1 MKKDIQKFV
10 AVGNRVEIPVIVDNQ
25 TIMLKS
31 SVEGVGDNNRLII
44 GAPLFKLNYYSVRS
58 GDVIRL
64 HIKTTAG
71 VIEFKAKILKRVK
84 VRNLSTLV
92 LEAIS
97 DPILI
102 QRREFFRLNILK
114 DVSVTHGD
122 RTFNLM
128 TKEMSAGGL
137 SGIVIDIG
145 DVGIGEVLQI
155 KIDTGSEMLNV
166 IGDVLHCQP
175 FKDSIRRYEYRIK
188 FLNISQMSRTK
199 LLNYV
204 FSEQRKLMRKK

>member
-10 AVGNRVEIPVIVDNQ
+10 VVGNTVEIPVLIDNQ
-25 TIMLKS
+25 MIILKS

-44 GAPLFKLNYYSVRS
+44 GSPLFKLNYYNVKA

-64 HIKTTAG
+64 HIKSNAG
-71 VIEFKAKILKRVK
+71 VIEFKAKILKRVM
-84 VRNLSTLV
+84 VRNISTLV

-114 DVSVTHGD
+114 DVSITHNE
-122 RTFNLM
+122 RKFNLM
-128 TKEMSAGGL
+128 TKEISAGGL

-145 DVGIGEVLQI
+145 DVSIGDKIQVV
-155 KIDTGSEMLNV
+155 IDTGSEILEL
-166 IGDVLHCQP
+166 IGDILYCQL

-188 FLNISQMSRTK
+188 FLNVSQVNRRK

>member
-1 MKKDIQKFV
+1 
-10 AVGNRVEIPVIVDNQ
+10 
-25 TIMLKS
+25 LKS

-44 GAPLFKLNYYSVRS
+44 GSPLFKLNYYNVKT

-64 HIKTTAG
+64 HIKTDAG

-84 VRNLSTLV
+84 VRNISTLV

-114 DVSVTHGD
+114 DVSITHNE
-122 RTFNLM
+122 RKFNLM
-128 TKEMSAGGL
+128 TKEISAGGL
-137 SGIVIDIG
+137 SGIVVDIG
-145 DVGIGEVLQI
+145 DVAIGDKIQVV
-155 KIDTGSEMLNV
+155 IDTGSEILEL
-166 IGDVLHCQP
+166 IGDILYCQL

-188 FLNISQMSRTK
+188 FLNVSQVNRTK